1 MDVKEVLAKYSRKIE
16 GEIGDDEG
24 RIKQD
29 ISHVS
34 NDYHSFKKDMMP
46 EISQYEKWVKSLG
59 RIIKIKLS
67 QKDEAKLQ
75 KQLDIAHI
83 EVEPGAVVGLAL
95 MSFVILFFL
104 GALLSTVVW
113 LISGGGLASFP
124 IFFLFLIL
132 LAGAFLFYYLYSMP
146 ARLAVKWRLKASSQ
160 MVPAVLYTVIY
171 MKHTSNLERAISFV
185 AQHIEAPLALDFK
198 KILWDVETGRF
209 SSIKDS
215 LDNYLRFWR
224 ETNME
229 FVESFHLIESSLY
242 EPDES
247 RRVVILERALQVILD
262 GVYEKMLKY
271 THSIKSPL
279 TNLYMLGIVLPT
291 LGLALLPL
299 ASTLLGGA
307 IKFYHV
313 LVFFN
318 IIIPFF
324 VFYMVSQIMLKR
336 PGGYGQ
342 SDLLEKN
349 PDYYKYISNRPY
361 FIAGLISFPVLL
373 IGLLPLIFGYTPIPG
388 LLGLS
393 KDYVLSDGILSF
405 LGDSLF
411 GFIESGG
418 SVIGPYGSFALL
430 LSLLVPFSI
439 ALFFM
444 ISFSM
449 KTKDLIKSRNKTL
462 DLEKEFNSSLFSLGN
477 RLGDGVPAEIVF
489 AKVAEST
496 RGQKTS
502 DFFRIVNTNIQSMG
516 MSIESAIFDPR
527 RGALVFYP
535 SNLIATSMKIL
546 IESVKKGLKV
556 AAQSLMSISEYV
568 KNIHKINARL
578 KDLLAEVVSDMRS
591 NMVFLAPLLAGI
603 VVGLFAMIVGILTKL
618 EAMINIGGA
627 EALAG
632 IGGASILPQLF
643 DVKSMI
649 PPYFMQI
656 SIGLYIIEII
666 FILTTA
672 LVVVDAGED
681 KLRRTNEIS
690 KNLRR
695 GGLLYLIIAFISVSA
710 LTVLASVALGGAIG

>member
-1 MDVKEVLAKYSRKIE
+1 
-16 GEIGDDEG
+16 
-24 RIKQD
+24 
-29 ISHVS
+29 
-34 NDYHSFKKDMMP
+34 
-46 EISQYEKWVKSLG
+46 
-59 RIIKIKLS
+59 
-67 QKDEAKLQ
+67 
-75 KQLDIAHI
+75 
-83 EVEPGAVVGLAL
+83 
-95 MSFVILFFL
+95 
-104 GALLSTVVW
+104 
-113 LISGGGLASFP
+113 
-124 IFFLFLIL
+124 
-132 LAGAFLFYYLYSMP
+132 
-146 ARLAVKWRLKASSQ
+146 
-160 MVPAVLYTVIY
+160 
-171 MKHTSNLERAISFV
+171 
-185 AQHIEAPLALDFK
+185 
-198 KILWDVETGRF
+198 
-209 SSIKDS
+209 
-215 LDNYLRFWR
+215 
-224 ETNME
+224 
-229 FVESFHLIESSLY
+229 
-242 EPDES
+242 
-247 RRVVILERALQVILD
+247 
-262 GVYEKMLKY
+262 
-271 THSIKSPL
+271 
-279 TNLYMLGIVLPT
+279 
-291 LGLALLPL
+291 
-299 ASTLLGGA
+299 
-307 IKFYHV
+307 
-313 LVFFN
+313 
-318 IIIPFF
+318 
-324 VFYMVSQIMLKR
+324 
-336 PGGYGQ
+336 
-342 SDLLEKN
+342 
-349 PDYYKYISNRPY
+349 
-361 FIAGLISFPVLL
+361 
-373 IGLLPLIFGYTPIPG
+373 
-388 LLGLS
+388 
-393 KDYVLSDGILSF
+393 LSF